1 MVVQQNEQ
9 LGNEIVNTDVER
21 EKLQEEIKQVMT
33 ALEQV
38 RFK

>member
-38 RFK
+38 T